1 MSRNKFQMLKIAA
14 CTSSILN
21 LSYCNVAFTC
31 QLCVLCLSVN
41 QQIAVIAAVSVG
53 QFAFY
58 CLSMIAQKFGVN
70 DKHFKLRLN
79 KTNAIIIV
87 IVSACAYSVIVT
99 PVINSC
105 LYLHLYQLLLSVP
118 VLRIVIKK
126 QCLLEKY
133 AVEEVLSSAWLML
146 LMETRRGFG

>member
-41 QQIAVIAAVSVG
+41 QQIAVIAAVSD
-53 QFAFY
+53 
-58 CLSMIAQKFGVN
+58 
-70 DKHFKLRLN
+70 DKHFKLYSATSYCSCDR
-79 KTNAIIIV
+79 V
-87 IVSACAYSVIVT
+87 IGSVSNGKVLVIVT

>member
-41 QQIAVIAAVSVG
+41 QQIAVIAAVS
-53 QFAFY
+53 
-58 CLSMIAQKFGVN
+58 
-70 DKHFKLRLN
+70 
-79 KTNAIIIV
+79 
-87 IVSACAYSVIVT
+87 VT